1 MSQLEE
7 MRERVAKLKAM
18 SYVLSPEEE
27 ELAKLARE
35 EQTEQA
41 RLDTQLAKTLDAR
54 ADIALMAARAAADEA
69 AKATGKTAP
78 PLAAIWSAEAH
89 NLCGVGWLVLGPEDK
104 GYAALAL
111 KASGKLDGSGKYK
124 VQEMDPDV
132 CCAAVVRACVTSPF
146 GDNRPGDANK
156 ANRERLSRA
165 LTDAPHF
172 VVACYRRIEML
183 SGSVLQ
189 DAAGKSGS

>member
-1 MSQLEE
+1 MGQLEE

-18 SYVLSPEEE
+18 SFVLSPEEE

-35 EQTEQA
+35 EQQEQE
-41 RLDTQLAKTLDAR
+41 RLDAQLSKMLDAK
-54 ADIALMAARAAADEA
+54 ADIALMMARSKLENA
-69 AKATGKTAP
+69 

-89 NLCGVGWLVLGPEDK
+89 KLCGVGWLILGAEDK

-132 CCAAVVRACVTSPF
+132 CCAAVVRAAVASPF
-146 GDNRPGDANK
+146 GENRGEENK
-156 ANRERLSRA
+156 ANRDKLSRA

-189 DAAGKSGS
+189 DAAGKSTG